1 MEWEAHG
8 DLGKPGGA
16 ERACRGKEQGEQGSQ
31 CGYFVFT
38 FIYFVYML
46 GGMSHRV
53 HVGVSL
59 QEFFLSTTCVP
70 VIELN
75 ITNNFTCSAILLA
88 PLCLF

>member
-1 MEWEAHG
+1 MEWGAHG

-16 ERACRGKEQGEQGSQ
+16 ERACRGKKQGEQGSQ

-59 QEFFLSTTCVP
+59 QEFFLSFYYVCA
-70 VIELN
+70 
-75 ITNNFTCSAILLA
+75 SD
-88 PLCLF
+88 